1 MAENLKSKEQ
11 ARFLLPCR
19 MTPAL
24 LGLAAAL
31 TVWAVHP
38 ADSLALLPSTLLLL
52 AGCVVG
58 VLLGRQYRKTV
69 APLQADADAEPT
81 AVSRTEEQQ
90 LQFERFCGDALPI
103 WMRQIDMAQSQTEQA
118 ITALSSRFANLYDH
132 ISGGVVASQEN
143 QGGSLNALL
152 QHSSGE
158 LQVVMD
164 ALHAV
169 LQAQKTTAASIQQLA
184 AFTGEL
190 QQMTGEVGK
199 IATQTQLLAL
209 NASIE
214 AARAGEAGRGF
225 SVVADEVR
233 KLSLRS
239 GETVERINAKVAA
252 VSGAIHHT
260 LTLSETTSQQH
271 ADRVSSAETRI
282 AGVLDRFE
290 QTASTLLDSAQALQ
304 AQNRMI
310 GDELSEVL
318 VSLQFQDRVKQILGH
333 VCDDLGALQQ
343 WIERDQGSREPL
355 DARRWLEESS
365 RRYTMVDQHQAHA
378 GRAVEA
384 PQSNEIT
391 FF

>member
-1 MAENLKSKEQ
+1 
-11 ARFLLPCR
+11 

-214 AARAGEAGRGF
+214 AARAGEQGRGF
-225 SVVADEVR
+225 TIVAEQVR
-233 KLSLRS
+233 GLADRTK
-239 GETVERINAKVAA
+239 
-252 VSGAIHHT
+252 T
-260 LTLSETTSQQH
+260 LTTQ
-271 ADRVSSAETRI
+271 
-282 AGVLDRFE
+282 
-290 QTASTLLDSAQALQ
+290 
-304 AQNRMI
+304 
-310 GDELSEVL
+310 
-318 VSLQFQDRVKQILGH
+318 
-333 VCDDLGALQQ
+333 
-343 WIERDQGSREPL
+343 IERLVGDIQKETSE
-355 DARRWLEESS
+355 
-365 RRYTMVDQHQAHA
+365 
-378 GRAVEA
+378 AVAQME
-384 PQSNEIT
+384 T
-391 FF
+391 

>member
-1 MAENLKSKEQ
+1 MSLEQ
-11 ARFLLPCR
+11 TKFLLLCR
-19 MTPAL
+19 SMPAL
-24 LGLAAAL
+24 FGLVIAL
-31 TVWAVHP
+31 TVWSVYPVSFSVLLMP
-38 ADSLALLPSTLLLL
+38 ALFIL
-52 AGCVVG
+52 AGCALG
-58 VLLGRQYRKTV
+58 GLLGHQYRKIV
-69 APLQADADAEPT
+69 ALSQTNVKDEPAAT
-81 AVSRTEEQQ
+81 KLLDEQQ
-90 LQFERFCGDALPI
+90 TQFKLFCSDALPV
-103 WMRQIDMAQSQTEQA
+103 WSRQIDMAQSQTEQA
-118 ITALSSRFANLYDH
+118 ITALSSRFAKLYDH
-132 ISGGVVASQEN
+132 INSSMASSQDNHEGG
-143 QGGSLNALL
+143 GLNALL
-152 QHSSGE
+152 QRSGGD

-169 LQAQKTTAASIQQLA
+169 LQTQKVTADSIQALA
-184 AFTGEL
+184 AFTSEL
-190 QQMTGEVGK
+190 QQMTSEVGK

-225 SVVADEVR
+225 AVVADEVR

-260 LTLSETTSQQH
+260 LKLSETASLQH
-271 ADRVSSAETRI
+271 ADRVGSAETRI
-282 AGVLDRFE
+282 AGVLDQFK
-290 QTASTLLDSAQALQ
+290 QTASSLLDSAQALQ

-318 VSLQFQDRVKQILGH
+318 VSLQFQDRVKQILAH
-333 VCDDLGALQQ
+333 VCGDLDALRQ
-343 WIERDQGSREPL
+343 WLDRDQGSREPL
-355 DARRWLEESS
+355 DARRWLEESA

-378 GRAVEA
+378 GQAVAA